1 MIRMSWP
8 YEQGQPQVL
17 DEDEFVRRIEH
28 MAESGF
34 ADSPPG
40 PIVVEILD
48 DRGRVLWQGHYT
60 SVTRLEDL
68 AAAIHAERRAAG
80 SG

>member
-1 MIRMSWP
+1 MVRMSWP
-8 YEQGQPQVL
+8 YEQGPPHVL

-28 MAESGF
+28 MAASGF

-60 SVTRLEDL
+60 SVTRLEEL
-68 AAAIHAERRAAG
+68 AEAMRAEQRAAG
-80 SG
+80 GD